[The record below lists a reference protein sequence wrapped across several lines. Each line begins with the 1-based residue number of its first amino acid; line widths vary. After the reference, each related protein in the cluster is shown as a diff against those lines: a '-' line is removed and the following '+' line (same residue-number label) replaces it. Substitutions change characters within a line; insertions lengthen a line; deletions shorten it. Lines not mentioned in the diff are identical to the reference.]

1 MDSLSQR
8 QRLILDVIKRS
19 MEKRG
24 YPPTVREIGA
34 AVGLCSTCTVHKH
47 LNSLEQRGYIRRN
60 PLISRSVML
69 AEDSLARKA
78 EVVELPLVGR
88 VAAGVPLLASEN
100 VEDMVPLPLTI
111 TRGRDAF
118 ILRVVGES
126 MIGDGLLDGDY
137 VVVARQQ
144 TAVNGDLVVALI
156 GEEATVKRFYLEA
169 GMVRLQPSNPMF
181 QPIIL
186 RDAAILGKVIA
197 SYRSY

>member
-1 MDSLSQR
+1 
-8 QRLILDVIKRS
+8 
-19 MEKRG
+19 
-24 YPPTVREIGA
+24 
-34 AVGLCSTCTVHKH
+34 
-47 LNSLEQRGYIRRN
+47 
-60 PLISRSVML
+60 ML